1 MSTSII
7 FSRGGGSGSIIS
19 RIMQVSP
26 WDRVAIDFKDG
37 FVCEISK
44 YEGVRI
50 HHRNIFYELLGKHV
64 EINVDVPDQRRCVD
78 YIRDRTHLRYGWLHL
93 FRLPTTENY
102 NRNHT
107 TPAEFISGALR
118 AGNVA
123 LRFDPG
129 LITPV
134 RLWLA
139 LLSNNPDIRH

>member
-44 YEGVRI
+44 FEGMRI
-50 HHRNIFYELLGKHV
+50 HNRTVFYELLGKHV
-64 EINVDVPDQRRCVD
+64 EIDVDVPDKKRCLD
-78 YIRDRTHLRYGWLHL
+78 YIRNRTHLRYGWLHL
-93 FRLPTTENY
+93 FRLPTTDKY
-102 NRNHT
+102 DGDHAL
-107 TPAEFISGALR
+107 PAEFVAKALR
-118 AGNVA
+118 AGNKA